1 MDVRREGRPPVRE
14 TIPAATSWPASRTPR
29 WSTHGRRALT
39 RTYCSGAGTATQPVI
54 EAIEEL
60 STLASADHD
69 TKMRG
74 LYVDYNNGSLLNPA
88 DVTEPE
94 ALRMLTSLRAC
105 LDDLA
110 PLTDIEQMSELALA
124 MAQLSQVF
132 TQMRSED
139 DVIQLLQRA

>member
-1 MDVRREGRPPVRE
+1 
-14 TIPAATSWPASRTPR
+14 
-29 WSTHGRRALT
+29 
-39 RTYCSGAGTATQPVI
+39 
-54 EAIEEL
+54 
-60 STLASADHD
+60 
-69 TKMRG
+69 MRG

-124 MAQLSQVF
+124 MAELSQVF

-139 DVIQLLQRA
+139 DVIQLLQRAWDAAHVVGPPKPPRELIPDVFPAPESTS